1 VERDRRQWR
10 LGKPAWLVQGQV
22 GVSWQITPRAL
33 FAALADH
40 NRSAAERAFDAMM
53 TMEKFDIATI
63 EAARRG

>member
-1 VERDRRQWR
+1 LESQRGWCKDRW
-10 LGKPAWLVQGQV
+10 

-53 TMEKFDIATI
+53 TMKKIDIATI